1 MKKIKIFLG
10 SSIIEFE
17 KERNV
22 LELFIRNVSDEFE
35 EKYNIKLQNDDRY
48 WKKNFKKHKFA

>member
-17 KERNV
+17 KERNDLLSGWRRAV
-22 LELFIRNVSDEFE
+22 KAALAWA
-35 EKYNIKLQNDDRY
+35 EKE
-48 WKKNFKKHKFA
+48 